1 MKPYMWICFA
11 APKLLRAWTANQ
23 ELAEQLRARGFV
35 MKPLY
40 DVPDADAMRD
50 TIARAVWRYQMC
62 PGTFDQPV
70 GEMGA
75 LAKNLCID
83 EAENIRRAIM
93 GEPQLTD
100 DPQADD
106 DVVF

>member
-1 MKPYMWICFA
+1 MPTTNDEAWEAYLREVPKA
-11 APKLLRAWTANQ
+11 AHRSPQGALAYGYDAGRNAFSAD
-23 ELAEQLRARGFV
+23 EL
-35 MKPLY
+35 
-40 DVPDADAMRD
+40 RD

-62 PGTFDQPV
+62 PGTFDQPA
-70 GEMGA
+70 GEIGA

-100 DPQADD
+100 GPQADD

>member
-1 MKPYMWICFA
+1 
-11 APKLLRAWTANQ
+11 
-23 ELAEQLRARGFV
+23 
-35 MKPLY
+35 
-40 DVPDADAMRD
+40 
-50 TIARAVWRYQMC
+50 MC
-62 PGTFDQPV
+62 PGTFDQPA